1 MSNPDNPHPQVRIAL
16 FPGSF
21 DPFTS
26 GHEAIVRR
34 SLAIFDKVYVAV
46 GVNTDKHYMF
56 SPSERLQQ
64 IQTIFAHETRV
75 QALAFSNMTVDICH
89 QVGAKFIVR
98 GVRNAR
104 DLEYEQ
110 TIASVN
116 RELDPTIETVILLAD
131 LEHKDISSTLER
143 ERLSHHQ

>member
-1 MSNPDNPHPQVRIAL
+1 MKTAL

-34 SLAIFDKVYVAV
+34 ALALFDKVYVAV

-56 SPSERLQQ
+56 STQERLEQ
-64 IQTIFAHETRV
+64 IRTLFAQEPRVEAISFSGMTID
-75 QALAFSNMTVDICH
+75 LCH
-89 QVGAKFIVR
+89 QLGAQFIVR
-98 GVRNAR
+98 GVRNAQ

-110 TIASVN
+110 TIAAVN
-116 RELDPTIETVILLAD
+116 HQLDPSIDTVILLSD
-131 LEHKDISSTLER
+131 TDHQDISSTLER
-143 ERLSHHQ
+143 ERLAHQNA

>member
-1 MSNPDNPHPQVRIAL
+1 MKTAL

-34 SLAIFDKVYVAV
+34 ALALFDKVYVAV

-56 SPSERLQQ
+56 STQERLEQ
-64 IQTIFAHETRV
+64 IRTLFAQEPRVEAISFSGMTID
-75 QALAFSNMTVDICH
+75 LCH
-89 QVGAKFIVR
+89 QLGAQFIVR
-98 GVRNAR
+98 GVRNAQ

-110 TIASVN
+110 TIAAVN
-116 RELDPTIETVILLAD
+116 HQLDSSIDTVILLAD
-131 LEHKDISSTLER
+131 TAHKDISSTLER
-143 ERLSHHQ
+143 ERLTHQK

>member
-1 MSNPDNPHPQVRIAL
+1 MKTAL

-34 SLAIFDKVYVAV
+34 ALALFDKVYVAV

-56 SPSERLQQ
+56 STQERLEQ
-64 IQTIFAHETRV
+64 IRTLFAQEPRVEAISFSGMTID
-75 QALAFSNMTVDICH
+75 LCH
-89 QVGAKFIVR
+89 QLGVQFIVR
-98 GVRNAR
+98 GVRNAQ

-110 TIASVN
+110 TIAAVN
-116 RELDPTIETVILLAD
+116 HQLDPSIDTVILLAD
-131 LEHKDISSTLER
+131 TAHKDISSTLER
-143 ERLSHHQ
+143 ERLTHQK

>member
-1 MSNPDNPHPQVRIAL
+1 MRIAI

-26 GHEAIVRR
+26 GHEAIVQR
-34 SLAIFDKVYVAV
+34 SLALFDKVYVAI

-56 SPSERLQQ
+56 SPEERLRQ
-64 IQTIFAHETRV
+64 IRSVFANEPKV
-75 QALAFSNMTVDICH
+75 EALAFGNMTVDLCH

-98 GVRNAR
+98 GVRNVR

-116 RELDPTIETVILLAD
+116 RELDPTIDTVILLSD
-131 LEHKDISSTLER
+131 LQHKDISSTIER
-143 ERLSHHQ
+143 ERLSHQQ

>member
-1 MSNPDNPHPQVRIAL
+1 MKTAL

-34 SLAIFDKVYVAV
+34 ALALFDKVYVAV

-56 SPSERLQQ
+56 STQERLEQ
-64 IQTIFAHETRV
+64 IRTLFAQEPRVEAISFSGMTID
-75 QALAFSNMTVDICH
+75 LCH
-89 QVGAKFIVR
+89 QLGAQFIVR
-98 GVRNAR
+98 GVRNAQ

-110 TIASVN
+110 TIAAVN
-116 RELDPTIETVILLAD
+116 HQLDSSIDTVILLAD
-131 LEHKDISSTLER
+131 TAHKDISSTLER
-143 ERLSHHQ
+143 ERLAHQK